1 MANIKFHPWQEAV
14 LKTISEK
21 EKAVVRFIGD
31 MDIMNMYSHTIRP
44 HVITPPTWSL
54 TDYREVDQIHRDEM
68 REAYECDPDLKP
80 WRAPVAVA
88 TNTDSRT
95 DRIKEEIMWINENTQ
110 QCVQLYHYPFMDRNT
125 FLFFDWSEALAFKLA
140 WVDK

>member
-1 MANIKFHPWQEAV
+1 MANTQFQPWQDMIAK
-14 LKTISEK
+14 LDSKTES
-21 EKAVVRFIGD
+21 VVRFVGD
-31 MDIMNMYSHTIRP
+31 MDILSMYTHTIKP
-44 HVITPPTWSL
+44 NFIAPPTWSL
-54 TDYREVDQIHRDEM
+54 TDYADVEQLHRDEI
-68 REAYECDPDLKP
+68 REAYECNPDLKP

-95 DRIKEEIMWINENTQ
+95 DRIQEEMMWINENTQ

-125 FLFFDWSEALAFKLA
+125 FLFFDWTEALAFKLA